1 MKAQKL
7 HIISVLLVAAV
18 AAPVSGQVHAPESA
32 TVVTVC
38 EEPCYVAPFFK
49 GEGGFVAK
57 ASFPGREV
65 SFIVTCGS
73 VAVTGTARQNRS
85 GVVRQIFSR
94 NNGLACDA
102 EDGKIEIEGILR
114 GGWYWLN
121 DEKNSAVA
129 SLMDKRILDLT
140 PTIPFDPGGV
150 TFISTEGGAA
160 SFIKHDSSGR
170 VGILPHIL
178 PGPEFSGVLCGGSEN
193 LRDGCLL
200 SAKYAIIVTRPGS
213 DGKAVEIGASLTRPK
228 TGDYTL
234 TSALG
239 GRGFLKL
246 DPSQP
251 VVAHWSVG
259 HEAGQDIDL
268 SDYQIE
274 WDFEGNS
281 SQLVIEDATDAGERC
296 HKGNLDRGSA
306 ITVAIALLVAEN
318 IVPAPDPPGPETIP
332 IFRSLS
338 IACPAL

>member
-49 GEGGFVAK
+49 GEGGFLAR
-57 ASFPGREV
+57 ARLGHEV

-73 VAVTGTARQNRS
+73 VAVTKTAGGSFLAIREVFTR
-85 GVVRQIFSR
+85 V
-94 NNGLACDA
+94 NGLACDA
-102 EDGKIEIEGILR
+102 EDGKLEIEGIR
-114 GGWYWLN
+114 PGGWYWLH
-121 DEKNSAVA
+121 DEQNSAVA

-160 SFIKHDSSGR
+160 SFIKHDPSGR

-178 PGPEFSGVLCGGSEN
+178 PGPEFGECGGSMN
-193 LRDGCLL
+193 VRDNCLL
-200 SAKYAIIVTRPGS
+200 SAEYEVIVTRPGS
-213 DGKAVEIGASLTRPK
+213 DGTAVDVGESITRPV

-234 TSALG
+234 TLALG
-239 GRGFLKL
+239 GRGFIKI

-251 VVAHWSVG
+251 VGTSFVVLAVG
-259 HEAGQDIDL
+259 GEEVVL

-274 WDFEGNS
+274 WNYTNNT
-281 SQLVIEDATDAGERC
+281 QLVIEDATDAGERC

-318 IVPAPDPPGPETIP
+318 IVPAPDPPGPESRP
-332 IFRSLS
+332 IFRELS
-338 IACPAL
+338 IACRP

>member
-1 MKAQKL
+1 MKTQRL
-7 HIISVLLVAAV
+7 HIISGLLVAAV

-57 ASFPGREV
+57 ASSPGREV

-73 VAVTGTARQNRS
+73 VAVTGTGRKNRS

-102 EDGKIEIEGILR
+102 EDGKIEIEGILP

-150 TFISTEGGAA
+150 TFVSTEGGAA
-160 SFIKHDSSGR
+160 SFIKHDPSGR

-178 PGPEFSGVLCGGSEN
+178 PGPEFGVCGGPTNVREN
-193 LRDGCLL
+193 CLL
-200 SAKYAIIVTRPGS
+200 SAEYEIIVTRPGS
-213 DGKAVEIGASLTRPK
+213 DGTAVEVGRSITRPG

-234 TSALG
+234 TFALG
-239 GRGFLKL
+239 GRGFVKI

-251 VVAHWSVG
+251 DGAWFFVG
-259 HEAGQDIDL
+259 HPAGIRL
-268 SDYQIE
+268 AGYQIE
-274 WDFEGNS
+274 WSHENS
-281 SQLVIEDATDAGERC
+281 TQLVIKDATDAGERC
-296 HKGNLDRGSA
+296 ARGNLDRGSPIDIVILFGGA
-306 ITVAIALLVAEN
+306 TN
-318 IVPAPDPPGPETIP
+318 IVPAPDPESQVAEY
-332 IFRSLS
+332 FRQLL
-338 IACPAL
+338 IACPSSP